1 MSTLTRA
8 FAAPTLTAT
17 SPAAGGLFTE
27 LTGKAVPYNE
37 PTLIGGAFYEEWAP
51 GAFRESLAYDP
62 RLPLHVFHGDM
73 PGFSPET
80 PWPIGVAVDWQERA
94 DGLYSRWSID
104 ETPEAQ
110 DAAARVDRKMLNFM
124 SVRFMEDPQ
133 GDIVTRRPDG
143 LLHVRRTKAR
153 LVSVSL
159 TSTPA
164 FPGAV
169 VTGIRSADPLQLVAA
184 ADAVFDLAVKL
195 GQPLIVDAITGTPQ
209 EQTAA
214 AGLVRTAVERF
225 GAAAASGELAEMAE
239 GFSRIPGREQLAVN
253 VERARQLIDPDA
265 VTSGL
270 RSAHLDYWRA
280 ACGLPD
286 VGTSAAGPAP
296 RRRNRRR

>member
-1 MSTLTRA
+1 MGTLTRA

-17 SPAAGGLFTE
+17 PSAAGGLFTE

-51 GAFRESLAYDP
+51 GAFRDSLTYDP

-73 PGFSPET
+73 PGYAPET
-80 PWPIGVAVDWQERA
+80 PWPVGVAVDWVERA
-94 DGLYSRWSID
+94 DGLYSRWSVD

-110 DAAARVDRKMLNFM
+110 DAAGRVHRKMLNFM
-124 SVRFMEDPQ
+124 SIRFMEDPA

-159 TSTPA
+159 VSTPA
-164 FPGAV
+164 YPGAV
-169 VTGIRSADPLQLVAA
+169 VTGVRSVDPLKYVAA
-184 ADAVFDLAVKL
+184 ADAVFGLAVQL

-225 GAAAASGELAEMAE
+225 GAAAAAGELAQVAE
-239 GFSRIPGREQLAVN
+239 GLSRVPGREQLAVN

-265 VTSGL
+265 MTSQM
-270 RSAHLDYWRA
+270 RSAHLDYWSRT
-280 ACGLPD
+280 CGLPA
-286 VGTSAAGPAP
+286 GGGSSADPAP